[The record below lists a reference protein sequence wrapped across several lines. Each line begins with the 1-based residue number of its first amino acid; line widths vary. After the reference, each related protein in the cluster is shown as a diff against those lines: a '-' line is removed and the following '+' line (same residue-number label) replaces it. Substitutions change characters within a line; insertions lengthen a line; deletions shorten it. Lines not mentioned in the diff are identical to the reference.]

1 MAENS
6 NSQAISVDD
15 GQSRKPKY
23 QWLRYAEVI
32 INDFNDKSLG
42 EYGKAI
48 TVPNDLEI
56 EFDFFK
62 SVDDSTQ
69 NSTGTIKIKGLSEE
83 RCSRLSESGGE
94 VTLKC
99 GYMDNVVALFRAY
112 IMRLTSEI
120 IDNTTVTTIEC
131 SMNLQ
136 EFYYSV
142 SSSLASAGVSSK
154 DITLNSLLR
163 NYAYACGFSNI
174 AYYASKDMSPQE
186 KSKCEEIFNSISF
199 AYEVVSTAEEALD
212 GICGTFG
219 LIRESK
225 IEDSGSIL
233 QLTATKETL
242 KFVSENNFKRISK
255 EQVKA
260 NANDLMSFRTYYE
273 AVSNDALSNVTIL
286 SKETGLLSARVEY
299 KIAKA
304 YRDQQLLST
313 DEETFKSQKQTEKFI
328 SNEKKRKE
336 KGLKD
341 LKPFKAKSIKN
352 EIQVNRKFIK
362 VVALLNPNVKPQSPV
377 AIVQKSYNDEGA
389 IVEQSI
395 VGRARSVTYKGNNKS
410 GDWIMELYVETSPE
424 NDTELTPEQIQQ
436 LKNAQD
442 DGQTYSKNPN
452 SSGDSFSGNY
462 KYNYPDNM
470 QYDQVKNL
478 GFRTP
483 IQNSKGD
490 HYEPLSGG
498 KTKGSTLE
506 FAKVLDDDGLGGNM
520 KRFTAFSDGY
530 HIGRKSAHNTGKA
543 FDLSLNTTDVNT
555 VARVRQDIINKG
567 AETGYILKVTAEHPQ
582 GAKMGLTGFKWYP
595 HSTGVHIHVEVLG
608 KM

>member
-1 MAENS
+1 MAEND
-6 NSQAISVDD
+6 NSQAIPVDD
-15 GQSRKPKY
+15 GQPRKPKY

-48 TVPNDLEI
+48 TIPNDLEI

-136 EFYYSV
+136 EFYYSANQ
-142 SSSLASAGVSSK
+142 SLASAGVSSK

-163 NYAYACGFSNI
+163 NYAYACGFANI

-186 KSKCEEIFNSISF
+186 KSKCEEIFNSVSF
-199 AYEVVSTAEEALD
+199 AYEFVGTAEEALD
-212 GICGTFG
+212 GICKTFG
-219 LIRESK
+219 MIRESK

-242 KFVSENNFKRISK
+242 KFVSENNLKRISK
-255 EQVKA
+255 EQVKK

-328 SNEKKRKE
+328 SNEKKRKD

-341 LKPFKAKSIKN
+341 SKPFKAKTIKN

-410 GDWIMELYVETSPE
+410 GDWVMELYVETSPE
-424 NDTELTPEQIQQ
+424 NDTDLTP
-436 LKNAQD
+436 
-442 DGQTYSKNPN
+442 
-452 SSGDSFSGNY
+452 
-462 KYNYPDNM
+462 
-470 QYDQVKNL
+470 
-478 GFRTP
+478 
-483 IQNSKGD
+483 
-490 HYEPLSGG
+490 
-498 KTKGSTLE
+498 
-506 FAKVLDDDGLGGNM
+506 
-520 KRFTAFSDGY
+520 
-530 HIGRKSAHNTGKA
+530 
-543 FDLSLNTTDVNT
+543 
-555 VARVRQDIINKG
+555 
-567 AETGYILKVTAEHPQ
+567 
-582 GAKMGLTGFKWYP
+582 
-595 HSTGVHIHVEVLG
+595 
-608 KM
+608 

>member
-1 MAENS
+1 MAEND

-15 GQSRKPKY
+15 DGQSRKPKH

-48 TVPNDLEI
+48 TIPNDLEI

-174 AYYASKDMSPQE
+174 AYYASKDMTPQE
-186 KSKCEEIFNSISF
+186 KSKCEDIFNSVSF
-199 AYEVVSTAEEALD
+199 AYEFVGTAEEALD
-212 GICGTFG
+212 GISRTFG

-242 KFVSENNFKRISK
+242 KLVAENNFTRISK
-255 EQVKA
+255 EQVKK

-313 DEETFKSQKQTEKFI
+313 DEETLKSQKQTEKFI

-336 KGLKD
+336 KGLRD
-341 LKPFKAKSIKN
+341 SKPFKAKTIKN
-352 EIQVNRKFIK
+352 EIQVNRKVLK

-395 VGRARSVTYKGNNKS
+395 IGRARSVTYKGNNKS
-410 GDWIMELYVETSPE
+410 GDWVMELYVETSPE
-424 NDTELTPEQIQQ
+424 NDTDLTPEQTQQ
-436 LKNAQD
+436 LKNARD

-452 SSGDSFSGNY
+452 SGGREFGKTTLSGEKVSGS
-462 KYNYPDNM
+462 
-470 QYDQVKNL
+470 QVKAML
-478 GFRTP
+478 KHTV
-483 IQNSKGD
+483 
-490 HYEPLSGG
+490 SGG
-498 KTKGSTLE
+498 AFSSAPVNKETAE
-506 FAKVLDDDGLGGNM
+506 FAKILDDDGLGGDINA
-520 KRFTAFSDGY
+520 FTSFTGGKSHKGGY
-530 HIGRKSAHNTGKA
+530 ESH
-543 FDLSLNTTDVNT
+543 
-555 VARVRQDIINKG
+555 
-567 AETGYILKVTAEHPQ
+567 Y
-582 GAKMGLTGFKWYP
+582 TGFKIDVDLKSGDSVQAYARAIQRVEALAEQHGYDVVVYAEKSGWSP
-595 HSTGVHIHVEVLG
+595 STGYHFRGGGGSHLDILIRG
-608 KM
+608 KK